1 MMMVKN
7 ALQKRILQEI
17 VGLLLPALH
26 AHKKLPTEHSH
37 IYVYKEKS
45 NYRKRKYASKTVLVR
60 KRRGQFASLY
70 GISQRRT
77 SRGQTFISM
86 RLFPFSPV
94 AVAKNRHRGS
104 EGRICTLSRICTLP
118 SSPKLLRTLFAV
130 LAGPEWRV
138 NGGYL
143 EAERHVH
150 NERRTEME
158 KSEGKGSSQFPDPR
172 IRSAPRNRSSLQNLR
187 NCYATREA
195 VIMRHQR
202 KLWQSDRRST
212 HDSLDTS
219 SRSWTLGTYF
229 GQICWRCNSEKRRLK
244 DRNTN
249 LQPFCMYRYMLIER
263 INGCSSLINLYMQI
277 MKVMR

>member
-1 MMMVKN
+1 MKYIIKKN
-7 ALQKRILQEI
+7 FIRNYEVIFTCSTCLQEI
-17 VGLLLPALH
+17 AYRNTLY
-26 AHKKLPTEHSH
+26 
-37 IYVYKEKS
+37 IYVHKEKG
-45 NYRKRKYASKTVLVR
+45 NYKNRKYASTRVLVR
-60 KRRGQFASLY
+60 KRRGQFASLH
-70 GISQRRT
+70 GILQRRED
-77 SRGQTFISM
+77 REQTFISM

-118 SSPKLLRTLFAV
+118 SFPKLLRTLFAV
-130 LAGPEWRV
+130 LARPEWRV

-212 HDSLDTS
+212 HDSL
-219 SRSWTLGTYF
+219 WTHQADLGHQVHILAGYV
-229 GQICWRCNSEKRRLK
+229 GVVIARK
-244 DRNTN
+244 DA
-249 LQPFCMYRYMLIER
+249 
-263 INGCSSLINLYMQI
+263 
-277 MKVMR
+277 